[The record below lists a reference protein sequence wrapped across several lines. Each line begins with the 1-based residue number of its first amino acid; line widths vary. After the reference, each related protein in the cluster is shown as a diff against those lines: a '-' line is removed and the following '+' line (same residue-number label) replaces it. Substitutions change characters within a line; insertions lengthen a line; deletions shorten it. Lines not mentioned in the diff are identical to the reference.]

1 MLDSD
6 ILTFLSAEVSA
17 ASTNGGRRSYNQV
30 ISGVINNVWPH
41 VTKAERTAGSILH
54 RFLYTLAGDDD
65 DGTLIS
71 ADEFID
77 SPTDGEDYVIAF
89 EIDYGSTQADITGSE
104 KKYGSSL
111 LDSDV
116 AAASGPVTFD
126 VTVEHTDLAT
136 GTNAIFE
143 IGDSIR
149 ITDKINPDSVS
160 GNEEFLTLTNV
171 SNVDELV
178 TLTVSEDLA
187 NSYTVA
193 SNTRVMSII
202 SYGDIKTSSDNYVIT
217 TDDDGDY
224 DYTTYPIIL
233 DNLGTEEDSLTF
245 TWTDATHFTCTGSSG
260 NDYGSGNTGEDF
272 IPTNPNNSKPYF
284 TLEFLGFSG
293 TWAGSDTLTI
303 DIHEASFLTC
313 LKRVVPA
320 ACASLANNKVTSVTT
335 GESEV

>member
-6 ILTFLSAEVSA
+6 ILTFLSAEVSS

-41 VTKAERTAGSILH
+41 VTKAERTSGSTLH
-54 RFLYTLAGDDD
+54 RFLYTLAGDDT

-77 SPTDGEDYVIAF
+77 SPTEGEDYVITF
-89 EIDYGSTQADITGSE
+89 EMPYGSTQADITGSE
-104 KKYGSSL
+104 RKYGASVL
-111 LDSDV
+111 QADV
-116 AAASGPVTFD
+116 AAASGPVTFN
-126 VTVEHTDLAT
+126 VTVEHTDLAS
-136 GTNAIFE
+136 GTNAIFV

-149 ITDKINPDSVS
+149 ITDKVTPDAVA

-171 SNVDELV
+171 SNVAELV

-202 SYGDIKTSSDNYVIT
+202 SYGDIKTSSDNYVVT
-217 TDDDGDY
+217 TVGDGDY
-224 DYTTYPIIL
+224 DYTSYPIIL

-260 NDYGSGNTGEDF
+260 NNYGSGDTGTDF

-284 TLEFLGFSG
+284 TLEYLGFSG
-293 TWAGSDTLTI
+293 TWAGGDTFTI
-303 DIHEASFLTC
+303 DVHESSFLTC

-320 ACASLANNKVTSVTT
+320 ACASLANNKVTSVIT
-335 GESEV
+335 GESES